1 MRALSE
7 LFDEARAKLARGAL
21 TLEDIDRLREAAA
34 AARKRQ
40 RLLVL
45 HAQQPTVRARVVAA
59 ALHEPVAGSVT
70 EIDPLAPA
78 IPYAT
83 VLDAVIDGWRIIGHP
98 EPRSQDFGLV
108 GYPFILEKMEAYA
121 P

>member
-1 MRALSE
+1 MQRLTE
-7 LFDEARAKLARGAL
+7 QFDEARAKLARGAL
-21 TLEDIDRLREAAA
+21 TLEDFDRLRDTATGPHT
-34 AARKRQ
+34 RQ

-59 ALHEPVAGSVT
+59 AVHEPVAGSVT

-78 IPYAT
+78 IPYVT
-83 VLDAVIDGWRIIGHP
+83 VFDAVIDGWRIIQHP
-98 EPRSQDFGLV
+98 EPRTHALGFL
-108 GYPFILEKMEAYA
+108 GYPFVLEKMERYA